1 MIYQIIGSIFF
12 VPKFFRGIFSVYTL
26 KKLLSVTLSFL
37 MLVSIS
43 YTFIETVDPEPA
55 YASSQFA
62 CFDNN
67 GRPIGY
73 RITASDNDN
82 RLTIQQ
88 FRHNGSQ
95 YTYSSSNNYY
105 TNFQSSVWGSTK
117 VTAAM
122 MDTKGNLWAVARNGG
137 PDLVYIDKNTGNGAV
152 VMYNL
157 ANSGAWD
164 GAGYFEHNGYEFLG
178 FGKGMM
184 GSGQLIEITG
194 SNLTSS
200 SSYDE
205 WNFSSNQISMV
216 SALKDTED
224 FAWIEDPSGLPTY
237 SGVSPKIIG
246 YNNDRQQVVLGYVTS
261 FNAST
266 QSMTM
271 TFTDTSVS
279 KPSDWTTNN
288 ASQVM
293 GFGGSEIY
301 ILHNNNG
308 EVRKLGYSSGSWS
321 WSTQLGAAMGSSSN
335 VDAAACHGGSPTT
348 TFNPT
353 VTATQGS
360 CDGTNREI
368 DVTLNNTSSNKAVT
382 FYTSYTINGG
392 SSTNL
397 STQQVNSA
405 STNTSLTIPGQTN
418 GANVVISWYAEYT
431 TENLREPTSS
441 TTSLSTITIDASS
454 CSSTPTSKSS
464 SSSISAAFGS
474 CSSGSATSTL
484 TITNSA
490 SSTVYYYVDY
500 SINGGTYVN
509 ASTNLSVS
517 AGATNTSL
525 STSVSHGQNITWRFK
540 ASDINNDFTG
550 LNYST
555 LTTSSNLDCPVIDTT
570 GASSFGSC
578 AAGSK
583 TSTFTMSNSSSANTA
598 AFFRVQYSI
607 NGGSFQNAVTNQ
619 SVGINSSETTSVSV
633 PHGSTI
639 QWQYEI
645 SNTSNTFTGTYTQ
658 ESTSS
663 AVDCPTIDISASQS
677 LGSCSAGS
685 STSTLTLSNSNS
697 ANSTAY
703 FYVEYSI
710 DGGSNWNEKASNQS
724 VVQNGS
730 ESLTQSV
737 AHGTAI
743 TWRYKS
749 SYTSGSFT
757 GDFTTLSESAT
768 VDCPVLDTSVSS
780 SLGSC
785 GSGIALSTFIINN
798 SSSANTTAYFQV
810 EYKLS
815 SESSYTS
822 VASNQAVSPDGTTS
836 FNKAVPHG
844 ENITWQYRTSS
855 TSNSFS
861 GSYSFGGTSAIVDC
875 PVLATSVSS
884 SFGSCSAGSKTS
896 TFTMSNSSSANVA
909 AYFRVQYSID
919 GGDFVTSTLNNQ
931 VAIDSSSTVSATV
944 PHGSTIQWQYEISN
958 TSNTFTGTY
967 TQESTSSAVDCPVID
982 TTGASS
988 FGSCAAG
995 SKTSTFTMSNSSSAN
1010 TAAFFRVQYS
1020 INGGSFQN
1028 AVTNQSVGINSSETT
1043 SVSVPHGSTIQWQYE
1058 ISNTSNTFTGTYTQE
1073 STSSAVDCPI
1083 YAVVA
1088 SHSVT
1093 NCTNNGDS
1101 QGGTEGR
1108 IVLSIDNS
1116 GSNADITLLIQK
1128 RSTNAVS
1135 GNVGDWDYFNT
1146 DITGGS
1152 SGTSISAGVAETTF
1166 RLDDIA
1172 TGTGI
1177 EHRYSIDGGSTWTE
1191 VGSKLTVSCV
1201 SVTTSLG
1208 SCSSELTQTPTI
1220 TLNSGADAT
1229 SNVFFRVEYS
1239 IDGGST
1245 WTESENDLEVAIDSS
1260 QTLTG
1265 PALADGE
1272 SIDWRYSS
1280 RKASGCAHDSS
1291 VCG

>member
-88 FRHNGSQ
+88 FRHDGSQ

-137 PDLVYIDKNTGNGAV
+137 PDLVYIDKNTGNGTV

-308 EVRKLGYSSGSWS
+308 EVRKLSYSSGSWS
-321 WSTQLGAAMGSSSN
+321 WSAQLGADMGSTSN

-368 DVTLNNTSSNKAVT
+368 DITLNNTSSNKAVT

-1280 RKASGCAHDSS
+1280 RKASGSHR
-1291 VCG
+1291 